1 MPDEQLVRLIAP
13 PGTDGCSFG
22 TTRYPVG
29 DDGTVIVP
37 MTVAQDLMHGAGF
50 ALAPEQPMPSEQP
63 DETADEMAIAG
74 AFGDPEV

>member
-29 DDGTVIVP
+29 DDGCVLVP
-37 MTVAQDLMHGAGF
+37 ASAVPVLTTIGGF
-50 ALAPEQPMPSEQP
+50 ALAPEQPIP
-63 DETADEMAIAG
+63 DETADEMAIAA
-74 AFGDPEV
+74 AFSGDPEV